1 MSVKSLHCCELFC
14 YCCCCFV
21 FSKQVANKSYFKLI
35 QSGSFLFSTE
45 HFLLAHVGRG
55 HLA

>member
-14 YCCCCFV
+14 YCCRCFV
-21 FSKQVANKSYFKLI
+21 LQNQVANKTYFKLI

-45 HFLLAHVGRG
+45 HFLLALVGRG
-55 HLA
+55 HLT